1 MGQQITSR
9 MVLIG
14 LLGSITVLPV
24 LILPNL
30 VGSVVDEFGFTET
43 QASTAAS
50 LNFIAGAIIALVMA
64 FRIRSLNL
72 KKVAI
77 ASLLLA
83 AVSDFLSGYTGNNI
97 YFFMTVRAL
106 AGLGQGAAYTAVM
119 SSIARSQDPDR
130 GYGMLMTMQFAIS
143 ALGLYLIPLV
153 LPNAGIQG
161 MFIGLTLM
169 DLLGVFMATKLI
181 SADRSIDKDVHDE
194 GDLSR
199 VEWKVIFSGAA
210 IMVILGLCFLE
221 TAMTAQFSFTERV
234 ATQRLAMDPEVVGG
248 VLAIA
253 SLLGVPGGFGCV
265 LLGTRFGRSIPLF
278 LGLVSSIIGVTML
291 ALAQD
296 AFTYSLS
303 AYILG
308 FTWAF
313 TLPYYQAAQAALDP
327 QGSVVAAGSF
337 SGTIGNAAG
346 PGLAGIAVL
355 FGGYNA
361 VLAMAGIMLLVSI
374 CCIPNFILKRK
385 EKRLL
390 SEATG

>member
-1 MGQQITSR
+1 MRSKITMR
-9 MVLIG
+9 MLLMG

-50 LNFIAGAIIALVMA
+50 LNFIAGALIALVMA
-64 FRIRSLNL
+64 FNIRRLNL
-72 KKVAI
+72 QKVAI
-77 ASLLLA
+77 ISLFLA
-83 AVSDFLSGYTGNNI
+83 AVSDFLSGYTGDNI
-97 YFFMTVRAL
+97 YLFMTMRAL

-119 SSIARSQDPDR
+119 SSIARTNDPDR
-130 GYGMLMTMQFAIS
+130 GYGMLMTMQFGIS
-143 ALGLYLIPLV
+143 ALGLYLIPMLI
-153 LPNAGIQG
+153 PISGIQG

-169 DLLGVFMATKLI
+169 DLIGIFMALKLI
-181 SADRSIDKDVHDE
+181 SSKRGTDSNIHDE
-194 GDLSR
+194 GDLSQ

-234 ATQRLAMDPEVVGG
+234 ATQRLGMEPAQVGSI
-248 VLAIA
+248 LAIA

-278 LGLVSSIIGVTML
+278 IGLAASIVGVVLMVM
-291 ALAQD
+291 AQGPLMY
-296 AFTYSLS
+296 TIS

-327 QGSVVAAGSF
+327 HGSVVAAGSF
-337 SGTIGNAAG
+337 SGTMGNAAG
-346 PGLAGIAVL
+346 PGLAGVAVL

-361 VLAMAGIMLLVSI
+361 VLLMASAMLLISVF
-374 CCIPNFILKRK
+374 CIPNLIFKIKK
-385 EKRLL
+385 VEK
-390 SEATG
+390 SVNSIA

>member
-1 MGQQITSR
+1 MRQKITSQ
-9 MVLIG
+9 MFLMG

-43 QASTAAS
+43 QSSTAAS
-50 LNFIAGAIIALVMA
+50 LNFIAGALIALVMA

-72 KKVAI
+72 KTVAI

-83 AVSDFLSGYTGNNI
+83 AACDFLSGYMGDNI
-97 YFFMTVRAL
+97 YLFMIVRAL

-119 SSIARSQDPDR
+119 SSIARTDDPDR
-130 GYGMLMTMQFAIS
+130 GYGMLMTMQFSIS
-143 ALGLYLIPLV
+143 ALGLYLMPVI
-153 LPNAGIQG
+153 LPSVGIQG
-161 MFIGLTLM
+161 MFIGLSAM
-169 DLLGVFMATKLI
+169 DLFGAFMAMKLI
-181 SADRSIDKDVHDE
+181 SNQRSIDKNIHDE
-194 GDLSR
+194 SDLSK

-234 ATQRLAMDPEVVGG
+234 ATQRLQIPPETVGG
-248 VLAIA
+248 ILAIA

-265 LLGTRFGRSIPLF
+265 LLGTRFGRAIPLF
-278 LGLVSSIIGVTML
+278 IGLVASIIGVTIM

-296 AFTYSLS
+296 EFMYSIS

-308 FTWAF
+308 ITWAF

-337 SGTIGNAAG
+337 SGTMGNAAG
-346 PGLAGIAVL
+346 PGLAGMAVL
-355 FGGYNA
+355 VGGYNA
-361 VLAMAGIMLLVSI
+361 VLLMAGVMLFVSI
-374 CCIPNFILKRK
+374 CCIPNLIVKLRK
-385 EKRLL
+385 HPVAEIQ
-390 SEATG
+390 